1 MAGRTADLPRH
12 PGGRLPQHADGDG
25 AACRARQHPARRRI
39 LRRLGD
45 RTGPLRPRP
54 WPDPHRGHRGGRH
67 CLDRP
72 RAGGQRGSAVHGGR
86 FVDDRHQPQCR
97 RKAGSPDHA
106 LQRRPSGLP
115 RTLRSSGG
123 GQLSRTGAGLSHRD
137 HTQRAEEHSMNVGM
151 MMVFASYGWENCS
164 DARVWD
170 EEIRLARLAADLG
183 FDCLWSA
190 EHHFNDYSFVP
201 DNLQLMTYLTALC
214 PNVDLG
220 TAAVILPWHD
230 PLRVAEQAAVLDMLS
245 KGRLRLGLGRGL
257 ARREFAAFRL
267 SMDESRE
274 RFDEAA
280 PMIVNALKTGFI
292 EGGGKFYKQP
302 RIEIRPRPQHSFDGR
317 IYAVASSEDS
327 IVSAAKLGAHM
338 VMFADRPWDMRLPVI
353 ERGREL
359 HRQFHGTTAPRVMLT
374 EFVVCGPNLAACEEE
389 ARQYQGKF
397 VESNFYHYEF
407 LGQHFKTVKGYD
419 AYQQKAE
426 IARKGGLEG
435 AVNGFM
441 QAASWGTPD
450 KILRELEKRRE
461 LLGDFEVNVAFRFG
475 GTPYEVSERGL
486 KLFAKE
492 VLPVLKAQASAEVRA
507 AAE

>member
-1 MAGRTADLPRH
+1 MD
-12 PGGRLPQHADGDG
+12 
-25 AACRARQHPARRRI
+25 
-39 LRRLGD
+39 
-45 RTGPLRPRP
+45 
-54 WPDPHRGHRGGRH
+54 
-67 CLDRP
+67 
-72 RAGGQRGSAVHGGR
+72 
-86 FVDDRHQPQCR
+86 
-97 RKAGSPDHA
+97 
-106 LQRRPSGLP
+106 
-115 RTLRSSGG
+115 
-123 GQLSRTGAGLSHRD
+123 
-137 HTQRAEEHSMNVGM
+137 VGM
-151 MMVFASYGWENCS
+151 MMVFASYVWEDCS

-170 EEIRLARLAADLG
+170 EEIRLARPAADLG

-201 DNLQLMTYLTALC
+201 DNLQLMTDLTALC
-214 PNVDLG
+214 PNIDLG

-280 PMIVNALKTGFI
+280 PMIVNALKTGFM
-292 EGGGKFYKQP
+292 EGDGKFYQQP
-302 RIEIRPRPQHSFDGR
+302 RIEIRPRPQYSFDGR

-327 IVSAAKLGAHM
+327 IDSAAKLGAHI
-338 VMFADRPWDMRLPVI
+338 VMFADRPWEMRLPNI
-353 ERGREL
+353 QRAREL
-359 HRQFHGTTAPRVMLT
+359 HHKYHGTELPQVMLT
-374 EFVVCGPNLAACEEE
+374 EFCVCGTNLAETEEE
-389 ARQYQGKF
+389 ARKYQGKF

-407 LGQHFKTVKGYD
+407 LGEHFKTVKGYD

-435 AVNGFM
+435 AVAGFM
-441 QAASWGTPD
+441 QAASWGTPH
-450 KILRELEKRRE
+450 KILRGLEERRKII
-461 LLGDFEVNVAFRFG
+461 GDFELNVAFRFG
-475 GTPYEVSERGL
+475 GMPYAVAERGL

-492 VLPVLKAQASAEVRA
+492 VLPVVKSQSPSKVRE